1 MSEAVKSNKAVL
13 DSLNNL
19 TNYASQIETRLD
31 TKTDEEKKKEDDF
44 VKKYLQQNRSL
55 REALKNK
62 DIGLKGLESY
72 LRRWP

>member
-1 MSEAVKSNKAVL
+1 MSEVVKSNKAVL

-44 VKKYLQQNRSL
+44 VKKYLQQSKSL

-62 DIGLKGLESY
+62 EYKDIKLKGSI
-72 LRRWP
+72 